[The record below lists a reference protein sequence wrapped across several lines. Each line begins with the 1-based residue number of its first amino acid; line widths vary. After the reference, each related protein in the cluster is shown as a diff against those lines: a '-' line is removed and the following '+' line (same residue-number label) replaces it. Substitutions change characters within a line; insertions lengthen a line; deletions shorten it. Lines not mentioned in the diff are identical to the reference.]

1 MARVS
6 FTPILKRHLDVE
18 TTDAAGDTVRGVL
31 DSIFAANPRLKRY
44 VLGDHG
50 GLRKHV
56 QVFLNGEMVA
66 DRRHLTD
73 AAGENDDLYVMQAL
87 SGG

>member
-44 VLGDHG
+44 VLEDHG

>member
-6 FTPILKRHLDVE
+6 FTPILRRHLDVE
-18 TTDAAGDTVRGVL
+18 RTTVPGSTVRELLDGV
-31 DSIFAANPRLKRY
+31 FEGNPRLKRY
-44 VLGDHG
+44 LLEDHG

-56 QVFLNGEMVA
+56 QVFVNGDMVG

-73 AAGENDDLYVMQAL
+73 PLAADDDVYVMQAL

>member
-1 MARVS
+1 VARVS

-44 VLGDHG
+44 VLEDHG

>member
-6 FTPILKRHLDVE
+6 FTPILRRHLDVDR
-18 TTDAAGDTVRGVL
+18 TTVDGATVRAVL
-31 DSIFAANPRLKRY
+31 DGVFEVNPRLKRY
-44 VLGDHG
+44 LLEDHG

-56 QVFLNGEMVA
+56 QVFVNGDMVG
-66 DRRHLTD
+66 DRRHLSD
-73 AAGENDDLYVMQAL
+73 ALSADDDVYVMQAL